1 MSEQFTEVFGGQGSG
16 GSGSGGIPQWNPTL
30 NPDYIQ
36 AGKNKAPGIFVL
48 NNDFNG
54 IIDDISSSKKGTII
68 YFFKNTQRWAII
80 SGEDKN
86 KGVYSTYSALL
97 VAHPTSTDGDY
108 ALITS
113 TNSFFAYYNNTWNNT
128 GSSVAPDAL
137 RSTNNLN
144 DLTDKVASRINLG
157 VDSTVQSDAK
167 LLGKKDKI
175 TPITATTKGTASKT
189 VTVQVNA
196 QGDTL
201 SLTEQDISITST
213 QVTDFTEASQDAIGG
228 ALLDT
233 PTIDL
238 TYNDA
243 TNKISADVKDL
254 SLDNSKIATNAD
266 IETSKSKQTTITP
279 TDAIFANG
287 DKQSDINNKAQGQ
300 INAIKAL
307 AEGKEN
313 ASNKVSAFSATP
325 NNTNFPT
332 EKLLKDN
339 LDLKVNKDGSKVL
352 SDNNFTNAYKSTL
365 DNITEVVQDSVD
377 GLLVDSSTIGKTYN
391 DTANTLSLSVKS
403 TSIDNSHIS
412 ATANIE
418 TSKSKQSVIT
428 PVLATPQD
436 NDTQEQINNKLVG
449 LSNNLQSQ
457 IESRPIGAS
466 NGSVYYLTSQ
476 SSTIANY
483 ELLSFSPDP
492 SALDIE
498 SVTINSTTAKSSRLI
513 HSYIANADIGA
524 AIINGGNWLFNL
536 FGYVS
541 HLNSSRFE
549 IDVFKRV
556 GTAETLLFTCETTD
570 FLQIA
575 QVSQALNIV
584 NVETTQQNFSCNST
598 DKIVIKVYGKTD
610 RTQDTTI
617 TLLHSGTEYASH
629 IHTPLITSHNNLSG
643 TQGGNSTEKYHLTLQ
658 EYNNVQA
665 LPSNL
670 NLKQNITDNLLN
682 TTAKTIVEAINEVK
696 ASNDLKANQSTTYT
710 KTENDASFLTKVDKV
725 LNKSLISDT
734 EIARLLTMATNA
746 TSNQTDAYL
755 LDRAN
760 HTSTQA
766 ISTIVGLQAS
776 LDAKANDNTVVKL
789 TGNQTI
795 AGIKTFTAFPVTP
808 ASLPTSQYEVA
819 NKQYVD
825 NSVIG
830 GLKYQ
835 GTWNA
840 LTNTPALSN
849 GTSTNGYFYRV
860 NVAGTQNFGAGNISF
875 AIDDKVVYNPSN
887 VWEKWDTSDEVASVN
902 TKTGA
907 IVLNQDEILDGANY
921 KQYSLTEKTKLA
933 GIQSGAEVN
942 VQADYAQTDNTQ
954 DNFIKNKPTLGTV
967 ASKNVGTAIGNI
979 QENGAILGNSQTV
992 ETDATG
998 KYITVAKNDAYNK
1011 SFGTSA
1017 GTVAQGNDLRFSTN
1031 LSIDNKTGTTLDILS
1046 STGTDI
1052 TVPQAT
1058 TTEAGLL
1065 SAADK
1070 LKINNSLTTKNV
1082 KILYVSCGINGS
1094 GNDSNDGL
1102 SELTALGTLAAANT
1116 KADGT
1121 GVEIRQLP
1129 SQSTESV
1136 TFTQANLQFSGT
1148 TYRANSGTTGTIT
1161 ANPSSG
1167 SQTYSKYSFANFV
1180 KSGANNV
1187 VMRDITVS
1195 NSLSNT
1201 GTGSLDIYNSD
1212 LSITPLSFTGA
1223 GTTRLYNCRG
1233 GVPIVNN
1240 ANAFVYI
1247 GNNQNVGGPTLTAG
1261 TLALE
1266 NCIVYVAQ
1274 GTTLTLGSV
1283 GTTISLNNVRFIYPD
1298 STEAAINIPVGASY
1312 SLAGI
1317 NLYKSTS
1324 TLSGT
1329 DISSYSS
1336 NYIQNVKINTLNLP
1350 KLTASQRLE
1359 TDGNK
1364 NVISVAKGTADNQD
1378 YSTIVGDLKAN
1389 GTASLG
1395 VLAKIPRIDHVH
1407 PTDTS
1412 RAPIDSP
1419 SFTGTPLVP
1428 TAAAGTN
1435 TTQIASTEFVTT
1447 GISMAIA
1454 SLDVMVFKGV
1464 IDASTN
1470 PNYPAGDAGHTYRIS
1485 VAGKIGGASGIN
1497 VEAGDLVLCL
1507 VDGTVS
1513 GNQATVGTKWNISQV
1528 NIDGAVISNETVSTD
1543 NDFIVFSGTSG
1554 NVVKKVTLVTFKTL
1568 LALSK
1573 TDVGLN
1579 NVPNIDATN
1588 PANIAQNSTYR
1599 FVSDIE
1605 KAGYLTKADNLNSV
1619 ANKQTAVNNLF
1630 NVAAGSGDNGKVPIV
1645 VNGDIVLTTPGL
1657 GGNVSATGVNAVVGA
1672 PMVFGNTLGTSVI
1685 AGTNTAA
1692 QRQIYSK
1699 AQNLVA
1705 SYTSTERDTLT
1716 WVNGDTIY
1724 NSTNG
1729 FAETYNGTTWIQ
1741 NYRDTTD
1748 FVNWIANGVNAGGT
1762 LVGNAIWGTALGGGS
1777 KNGVLLTTATN
1788 NQKGFW
1794 YKAIPQIAHKRIVL
1808 YADHVSGSGTGADGI
1823 FYSIFANTPPTTSNV
1838 VDTANNSYTI
1848 FFNEYLDEVS
1858 LRYNGTILQTVPF
1871 VGLDSTA
1878 SDIKQV
1884 RIVIDYNPLTNL
1896 SRIFAELKGAG
1907 FGVGVCIDYNDTV
1920 ARNLTGQY
1928 VFACGY
1934 TFGQNNFHEVHHL
1947 AIRKFYEY

>member
-1 MSEQFTEVFGGQGSG
+1 MNEQFTEVFGGQGSG

-30 NPDYIQ
+30 NPNYIQ
-36 AGKNKAPGIFVL
+36 AGKNKAPSTFIIVGAL
-48 NNDFNG
+48 PQT
-54 IIDDISSSKKGTII
+54 IDDLPSGLGANSNNQTIFFNTYAITPESPKGRWQIASKKE
-68 YFFKNTQRWAII
+68 
-80 SGEDKN
+80 SEDKFT
-86 KGVYSTYSALL
+86 SPPT
-97 VAHPTSTDGDY
+97 VANETELNAIFPDPENYTTKYCFVTSTQTYWKGEAIGLGFAWVNTAQGALDTY
-108 ALITS
+108 AKFQI
-113 TNSFFAYYNNTWNNT
+113 
-128 GSSVAPDAL
+128 
-137 RSTNNLN
+137 
-144 DLTDKVASRINLG
+144 
-157 VDSTVQSDAK
+157 DAK
-167 LLGKKDKI
+167 DELRKLKI
-175 TPITATTKGTASKT
+175 TPLTNPGTFGSASETITQLVSE
-189 VTVQVNA
+189 
-196 QGDTL
+196 QGDIL
-201 SLTEQDISITST
+201 SISKQDIAIPST
-213 QVTDFTEASQDAIGG
+213 QVTDFIEASQDAIGG

-233 PTIDL
+233 ATIDL

-254 SLDNSKIATNAD
+254 SLDNSKIAINAN

-300 INAIKAL
+300 LNTIKTL

-339 LDLKVNKDGSKVL
+339 LDLKVDKDGSKVL

-570 FLQIA
+570 FSEIA

-584 NVETTQQNFSCNST
+584 NVETTQQDFSCNST

-610 RTQDTTI
+610 RTQNTTI

-629 IHTPLITSHNNLSG
+629 IHTPLIASHNNLAG
-643 TQGGNSTEKYHLTLQ
+643 TQGGSATEKYHLTLQ
-658 EYNNVQA
+658 EYNDVQA
-665 LPSNL
+665 LASNL
-670 NLKQNITDNLLN
+670 DLKQNITDNLLN
-682 TTAKTIVEAINEVK
+682 TTAKTIVGSINELKTSV
-696 ASNDLKANQSTTYT
+696 DLKANQSTTYT
-710 KTENDASFLTKVDKV
+710 KTETDASFLTKVDKETD
-725 LNKSLISDT
+725 KSLISDT

-789 TGNQTI
+789 TGDQTI

-808 ASLPTSQYEVA
+808 ASLPTSQYEFA

-840 LTNTPALSN
+840 LTNTPTLSN
-849 GTSTNGYFYRV
+849 GTSTNGYLYRV

-887 VWEKWDTSDEVASVN
+887 VWEKWDTCDEVASVN

-907 IVLNQDEILDGANY
+907 VVLNQDEILDGANY
-921 KQYSLTEKTKLA
+921 KQYSSTEKTKLA
-933 GIQSGAEVN
+933 GIQDGAEVN
-942 VQADYAQTDNTQ
+942 VQADYTQTDNTQ

-979 QENGAILGNSQTV
+979 QENGANLGNSQTV

-1065 SAADK
+1065 SATDK
-1070 LKINNSLTTKNV
+1070 VKINNSLTTKNV

-1102 SELTALGTLAAANT
+1102 SELTALGTLAEANT
-1116 KADGT
+1116 RADGT

-1136 TFTQANLQFSGT
+1136 TFTQANLQLSGT

-1161 ANPSSG
+1161 ANSSSG

-1187 VMRDITVS
+1187 VMRDIAVS

-1201 GTGSLDIYNSD
+1201 GTGSLDIYDSD
-1212 LSITPLSFTGA
+1212 FSITPLSFTGA

-1247 GNNQNVGGPTLTAG
+1247 GNNQSVGIPTLTAG

-1283 GTTISLNNVRFIYPD
+1283 GTTISLNKVRFIYPD

-1329 DISSYSS
+1329 DISSSSS

-1364 NVISVAKGTADNQD
+1364 NVISVAKGTADNKN
-1378 YSTIVGDLKAN
+1378 YSTNATDIKVN
-1389 GTASLG
+1389 GVASLG
-1395 VLAKIPRIDHVH
+1395 VLDTLPRTDHTH
-1407 PTDTS
+1407 
-1412 RAPIDSP
+1412 PIDTTREATANKTSTFSAIP
-1419 SFTGTPLVP
+1419 GNVKFPDEKLVKD
-1428 TAAAGTN
+1428 
-1435 TTQIASTEFVTT
+1435 
-1447 GISMAIA
+1447 
-1454 SLDVMVFKGV
+1454 SLDLKLNSSLKGAINGV
-1464 IDASTN
+1464 AELGADGKVPSTQL
-1470 PNYPAGDAGHTYRIS
+1470 PIS
-1485 VAGKIGGASGIN
+1485 S
-1497 VEAGDLVLCL
+1497 
-1507 VDGTVS
+1507 S
-1513 GNQATVGTKWNISQV
+1513 
-1528 NIDGAVISNETVSTD
+1528 
-1543 NDFIVFSGTSG
+1543 
-1554 NVVKKVTLVTFKTL
+1554 
-1568 LALSK
+1568 LALGETSSTAYRGDRGK
-1573 TDVGLN
+1573 TAYDHSQIILGNPHGTTKADILLG

-1588 PANIAQNSTYR
+1588 PANIIQTETYR
-1599 FVSDIE
+1599 FVSDTE
-1605 KAGYLTKADNLNSV
+1605 KTKLLYQRSFSFYIGSSG
-1619 ANKQTAVNNLF
+1619 ANKKGVTVGFPISYPSAP
-1630 NVAAGSGDNGKVPIV
+1630 NVL
-1645 VNGDIVLTTPGL
+1645 LTIRT
-1657 GGNVSATGVNAVVGA
+1657 
-1672 PMVFGNTLGTSVI
+1672 
-1685 AGTNTAA
+1685 
-1692 QRQIYSK
+1692 
-1699 AQNLVA
+1699 
-1705 SYTSTERDTLT
+1705 
-1716 WVNGDTIY
+1716 
-1724 NSTNG
+1724 
-1729 FAETYNGTTWIQ
+1729 
-1741 NYRDTTD
+1741 
-1748 FVNWIANGVNAGGT
+1748 ANGVNDAFCISAQSIT
-1762 LVGNAIWGTALGGGS
+1762 TNSLYCEIYRADGGS
-1777 KNGVLLTTATN
+1777 WGQELY
-1788 NQKGFW
+1788 GFCF
-1794 YKAIPQIAHKRIVL
+1794 L
-1808 YADHVSGSGTGADGI
+1808 
-1823 FYSIFANTPPTTSNV
+1823 
-1838 VDTANNSYTI
+1838 
-1848 FFNEYLDEVS
+1848 S
-1858 LRYNGTILQTVPF
+1858 L
-1871 VGLDSTA
+1871 S
-1878 SDIKQV
+1878 
-1884 RIVIDYNPLTNL
+1884 
-1896 SRIFAELKGAG
+1896 
-1907 FGVGVCIDYNDTV
+1907 
-1920 ARNLTGQY
+1920 
-1928 VFACGY
+1928 
-1934 TFGQNNFHEVHHL
+1934 
-1947 AIRKFYEY
+1947 